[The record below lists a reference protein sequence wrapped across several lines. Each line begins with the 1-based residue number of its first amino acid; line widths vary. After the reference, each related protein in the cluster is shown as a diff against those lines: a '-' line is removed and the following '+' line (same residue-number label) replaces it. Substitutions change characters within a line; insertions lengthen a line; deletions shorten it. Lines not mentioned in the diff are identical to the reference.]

1 MEYGKLPMAIVQTRH
16 VFFPVLK
23 ISRYYICL
31 ILELLQLVKIEIF
44 TTFCSQVKKA
54 FLTATKENDRDI
66 T

>member
-1 MEYGKLPMAIVQTRH
+1 MEYGKLPMVIVQTRH

-31 ILELLQLVKIEIF
+31 ILELLKLVKIEIF

-54 FLTATKENDRDI
+54 F
-66 T
+66 